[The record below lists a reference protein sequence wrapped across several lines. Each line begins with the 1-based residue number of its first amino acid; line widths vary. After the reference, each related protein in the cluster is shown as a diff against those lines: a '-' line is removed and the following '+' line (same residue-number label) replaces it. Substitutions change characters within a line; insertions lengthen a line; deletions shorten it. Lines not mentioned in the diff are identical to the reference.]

1 MIVPRCA
8 VAGLIALAS
17 STSRAVSAQPFPTL
31 QAKIPEKEQ
40 QQHEEF
46 GNVAESSNTA
56 GADDGRPGTFQFLGG
71 GDGEGEEEG
80 ESTTSARSR
89 SEGVAQEMQVA
100 ATKDDEAAK
109 SHKGGVDD
117 VEADGADASVPT
129 AAPTLVNPNIA

>member
-1 MIVPRCA
+1 MIVSRCA

-17 STSRAVSAQPFPTL
+17 SASRIVSAQPFSTL
-31 QAKIPEKEQ
+31 AAKEQ
-40 QQHEEF
+40 QQHGEF

-71 GDGEGEEEG
+71 GDGGDEEEG

-100 ATKDDEAAK
+100 AAKDDEAAK

-129 AAPTLVNPNIA
+129 AAPTLANPSIA

>member
-1 MIVPRCA
+1 MIVSRCA

-17 STSRAVSAQPFPTL
+17 SASRIVSAQPFSTL
-31 QAKIPEKEQ
+31 AAKIPEEQ
-40 QQHEEF
+40 QQHGEF

-71 GDGEGEEEG
+71 GDGGDEEEG
-80 ESTTSARSR
+80 ASTTSARSR

-100 ATKDDEAAK
+100 AAKDDEAAK

-129 AAPTLVNPNIA
+129 AAPTLANPNIA